1 MEKAKFLYK
10 AINKDGNV
18 EWYYEYRGREYSITP
33 FKTEWTLSELHKNEQ
48 SNIDRLVE
56 LEEKERQ
63 STFKGEP
70 AEKGFELFWKY
81 IEN

>member
-1 MEKAKFLYK
+1 MVKADFLYK
-10 AINKDGNV
+10 TRNKDGNV
-18 EWYYEYRGREYSITP
+18 EWWYEYRGHEYSITP

-48 SNIDRLVE
+48 NNIDMLVE

-70 AEKGFELFWKY
+70 AEKGFELFW
-81 IEN
+81 NFLDT